1 VLHESYLKIILRYL
15 FRKREV
21 ALFLVFRKII
31 SLLKGDKHRIFVSAK
46 GVDW

>member
-1 VLHESYLKIILRYL
+1 M

-21 ALFLVFRKII
+21 ALFPVFRKII
-31 SLLKGDKHRIFVSAK
+31 SLLRVAKHRIFVSAK